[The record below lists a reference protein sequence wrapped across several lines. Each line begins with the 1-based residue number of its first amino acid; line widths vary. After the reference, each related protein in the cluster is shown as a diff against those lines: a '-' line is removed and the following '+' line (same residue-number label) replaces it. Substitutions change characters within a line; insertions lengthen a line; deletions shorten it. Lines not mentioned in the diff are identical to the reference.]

1 MFVASVWA
9 AHFMIFLRKILVH
22 SRLFLQ
28 KLLKIIIRLSHSVS
42 FCVLMNCVQ
51 TSNRGSDRNK
61 ITWSPSLSIY
71 KPLLFIPLY
80 REGPISCYK
89 INHEL
94 NTCTCRIL
102 LTHVLTT
109 TTTTKSWKTL
119 LNLNFQILNNN
130 CNCCTLW

>member
-51 TSNRGSDRNK
+51 TSNRGSDQNK

-71 KPLLFIPLY
+71 KPLLLIPLY
-80 REGPISCYK
+80 REGPISYDK

-102 LTHVLTT
+102 LTRVLTT

-119 LNLNFQILNNN
+119 LNLNLQILKNN

>member
-1 MFVASVWA
+1 
-9 AHFMIFLRKILVH
+9 
-22 SRLFLQ
+22 
-28 KLLKIIIRLSHSVS
+28 
-42 FCVLMNCVQ
+42 MNCVQ

-80 REGPISCYK
+80 REGPISCDK

-102 LTHVLTT
+102 VTHKKLKKTVES
-109 TTTTKSWKTL
+109 KSSNIEKQL
-119 LNLNFQILNNN
+119 
-130 CNCCTLW
+130 

>member
-9 AHFMIFLRKILVH
+9 AHFMIFLRKIFVH

-71 KPLLFIPLY
+71 KPLLLIPLY
-80 REGPISCYK
+80 REGPISYDK

-102 LTHVLTT
+102 LTYV
-109 TTTTKSWKTL
+109 
-119 LNLNFQILNNN
+119 LNNN
-130 CNCCTLW
+130 NNKKLKNTVESKSSDIEKQS